1 MPEVPAVTT
10 ELAVALR
17 EFKLG
22 EPLEPPVAVAEAWS
36 NEVFRVITSDGVFA
50 VKLFPSNL
58 SASRR
63 QKLTE
68 AVEFERRVLAAGFA
82 VPVPVPSDRGEVF
95 VDFPVPAGIRTAR
108 CHHWMHGTPASQLV
122 GESDL
127 AAAAGA
133 VLGRLHALRV
143 AGGDTA
149 QLAGPDQRRWDRAVT
164 AAESAGVPW
173 AGELAAH
180 TPLVRRLADRVELLR
195 QQRRPMQISHRDFD
209 PKNAVIDEKGRLVVT
224 DWDFAGP
231 IVPGVELVTAASSFA
246 RSEEQLRRFAESYRD
261 AGGGAEP
268 ADPLALSVE
277 AADLDWLLRNVEAV
291 VTDRLGADTDKF
303 RTAADLIGSFATD
316 LSDLESWSRRLQTL
330 SCQTHNTL

>member
-1 MPEVPAVTT
+1 MSEAPAVTA

-22 EPLEPPVAVAEAWS
+22 EPLEPPVTVAEAWS
-36 NEVFRVITSDGVFA
+36 NEVFRVITSHGTFA
-50 VKLFPSNL
+50 VKLFPPNL

-63 QKLTE
+63 RTLTN
-68 AVEFERRVLAAGFA
+68 AMDFERRVVAAGFG
-82 VPVPVPSDRGEVF
+82 VPAPVLSDHGEAL
-95 VDFPVPAGIRTAR
+95 VDFPVRAGIRTAR
-108 CHHWMHGTPASQLV
+108 CHHWVHGTPASQLV
-122 GESDL
+122 GDSDL

-143 AGGDTA
+143 AGGDTS
-149 QLAGPDQRRWDRAVT
+149 QLAGPDQDRWDRAVT

-173 AGELAAH
+173 ADELAAH

-195 QQRRPMQISHRDFD
+195 QQSRPMLVSHRDFD
-209 PKNAVIDEKGRLVVT
+209 PKNAVVDEAGRLVVT

-231 IVPGVELVTAASSFA
+231 VLPGVELVTAASSFA
-246 RSEEQLRRFAESYRD
+246 RSEDQLRRFAESYRQT
-261 AGGGAEP
+261 GGAAQP

-291 VTDRLGADTDKF
+291 VADRLGPDTDKF

-316 LSDLESWSRRLQTL
+316 VSDLQSWSRRLRPHL
-330 SCQTHNTL
+330 D